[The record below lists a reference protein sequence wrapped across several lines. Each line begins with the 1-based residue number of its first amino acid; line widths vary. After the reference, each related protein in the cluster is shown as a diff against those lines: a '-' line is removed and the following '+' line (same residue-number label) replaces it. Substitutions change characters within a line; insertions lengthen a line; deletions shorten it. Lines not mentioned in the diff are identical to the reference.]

1 MNNRS
6 QVFLKQLVSLMDA
19 VALTLAFICTYRLR
33 QGAYLFHPLDGVI
46 RQHLLLSLKGF
57 DTYLWLLWIILPLWL
72 GILHIMGAYR
82 ELRVKSFRIIIWI
95 LLKTN
100 LLALLFFGSIVF
112 ILKLYYVSRSFMVF
126 FFLLSFSFLAL
137 ERAFLIEC
145 WHVIA
150 SRDYFHR
157 KLLIVGTG
165 SRARK
170 FIRTTLAHKKWG
182 LDLVGLVDL
191 DPKLVGQLV
200 DGFKIIGTLDEL
212 PLLLQQEVVDEVM
225 FVVPRA
231 WMSRIEKAIL
241 HCEKVGVRATV
252 AADLFNMN
260 FAQAHSLD
268 FGGNPVISFETT
280 PADEWKLAIKRLLDI
295 TVAFT
300 GLVAIS
306 PFFLATAIL
315 IKLTSP
321 GPVFFRQERCGVNG
335 RRFILY
341 KFRSMVVDAEKK
353 LKELRHLNEVGG
365 PVFKL
370 TNDPR
375 FTPIGRWLRKLSI
388 DELPQLINVLKGEM
402 SLVGPRPPI
411 PQEVA
416 QYEPWQIRRLS
427 MRPGITG
434 FWQVNGRSRITD
446 FDQWVRLD
454 LRYIDEWSLLLD
466 MKIMLKTIPAALF
479 GIGAK

>member
-19 VALTLAFICTYRLR
+19 AALTLAFICTYRLR
-33 QGAYLFHPLDGVI
+33 QGAYFFHHLDWRTG
-46 RQHLLLSLKGF
+46 QHLLPALKGF
-57 DTYLWLLWIILPLWL
+57 DSYLWLLWIILPLWL

-82 ELRVKSFRIIIWI
+82 ELRVKSFRMIIWI
-95 LLKTN
+95 LVETN

-112 ILKLYYVSRSFMVF
+112 ILKLDYVSRSFMIF

-145 WHVIA
+145 WHAMA

-170 FIRTTLAHKKWG
+170 FISTTLAHKNLG

-191 DPKLVGQLV
+191 DPKLVGQMV

-212 PLLLQQEVVDEVM
+212 PILLQQEVVDEVM

-241 HCEKVGVRATV
+241 HCEQVGVRATV

-295 TVAFT
+295 TVAFF
-300 GLVAIS
+300 GLVVIS
-306 PFFLATAIL
+306 PFFLATAL
-315 IKLTSP
+315 LVKLTSP
-321 GPVFFRQERCGVNG
+321 GPVFSARN
-335 RRFILY
+335 
-341 KFRSMVVDAEKK
+341 DA
-353 LKELRHLNEVGG
+353 
-365 PVFKL
+365 
-370 TNDPR
+370 
-375 FTPIGRWLRKLSI
+375 
-388 DELPQLINVLKGEM
+388 
-402 SLVGPRPPI
+402 
-411 PQEVA
+411 A
-416 QYEPWQIRRLS
+416 
-427 MRPGITG
+427 
-434 FWQVNGRSRITD
+434 
-446 FDQWVRLD
+446 
-454 LRYIDEWSLLLD
+454 
-466 MKIMLKTIPAALF
+466 
-479 GIGAK
+479 